1 MMAEVIP
8 MPVNVATL
16 PSEQKIEFLA
26 KQIAEVKAGARSSIF
41 CPYCGT
47 RNRPSDEFLCCALFG
62 EATAAILDRTDKT
75 DAIEFMQ
82 KAHDNAMR
90 RVN

>member
-1 MMAEVIP
+1 MAEIIP
-8 MPVNVATL
+8 MLVKPPEMTG
-16 PSEQKIEFLA
+16 EQKIEFIA
-26 KQIAEVKAGARSSIF
+26 QQIADVRAGDRSSIF

-62 EATAAILDRTDKT
+62 EASAAILDRTEKT
-75 DAIEFMQ
+75 EAIEFMS

>member
-1 MMAEVIP
+1 MAETTKP
-8 MPVNVATL
+8 ELTP
-16 PSEQKIEFLA
+16 EQKLEFLTQ
-26 KQIAEVKAGARSSIF
+26 QIEEVRDRKRSSIF

-47 RNRPSDEFLCCALFG
+47 LNRPADEFLCCALFG
-62 EATAAILDRTDKT
+62 EATAAILDRTEKQE
-75 DAIEFMQ
+75 AIDFMS